1 MQTVDTIFSYLSGH
15 DHGRAPS
22 DAQDWNV
29 CLSRDEVQ
37 DLSDGLLIRVVPKHH
52 TLQRV
57 PGHLCT
63 DPVDN
68 ALWVGL
74 IHGDH
79 LDFGGV
85 WDVEEVLFLKS
96 RPQGYFTGVPHQ
108 NDSNA
113 EGANQFRTERGE
125 RW

>member
-1 MQTVDTIFSYLSGH
+1 MAIFSYLSGH
-15 DHGRAPS
+15 DHGRAPP
-22 DAQDWNV
+22 DAQDGDV
-29 CLSRDEVQ
+29 RLSRDEVQ
-37 DLSDGLLIRVVPKHH
+37 DLSNGLLIRVVPKHH
-52 TLQRV
+52 ALQRV

-74 IHGDH
+74 VHGDH
-79 LDFGGV
+79 LDFWRV

-96 RPQGYFTGVPHQ
+96 RPQGDFTGVSHQ

-113 EGANQFRTERGE
+113 E
-125 RW
+125 